1 MADNSAQEKTE
12 RATPRRREQARDK
25 GQVAKSQELNSALMV
40 LSGITTL
47 YFLGPYVS
55 SHLKTL
61 MRVSMGHAYELAT
74 MDSSFVKHF
83 GDTLANMMTILLPIF
98 GVMVVI
104 GFSTNVAQ
112 IGFKISKKA
121 LEPKWEKFDIIK
133 GLKNKFS
140 SKTLFMMVR
149 DTAKLVII
157 SIVAYVVISNEFESF
172 FALPDL
178 SVSQLATV
186 LGEKAL
192 WITLKVGVAILML
205 AIIDY
210 AYQKY
215 DYEKSIKMSL
225 QEVKDEFKDT
235 DGNPLI
241 KSQIRKLQREMSRKS
256 MMAAVPEADVVVT
269 NPTHLAVALKYTIDS
284 MGAPT
289 VIAKGERLIAERI
302 KEIAREHDIPV
313 VEDKPLAQTL
323 FKLCDVGDF
332 VPESLFRAVAEV
344 LAYVY
349 RLKGKGIS
357 SL

>member
-1 MADNSAQEKTE
+1 MADDSAQEKTE

-40 LSGITTL
+40 LGGITTL
-47 YFLGPYVS
+47 YFFGPFVS
-55 SHLKTL
+55 SHLMSL

-83 GDTLANMMTILLPIF
+83 GDTLAHMLTILLPIF

-112 IGFKISKKA
+112 VGFKISKKA
-121 LEPKWEKFDIIK
+121 LEPKWEKLNLIK

-140 SKTLFMMVR
+140 TKTLFMMVR
-149 DTAKLVII
+149 DTVKLAVI
-157 SIVAYVVISNEFESF
+157 STVAYVVISNEFESF
-172 FALPDL
+172 FALPDM
-178 SVSQLATV
+178 SVAQLAAV
-186 LGEKAL
+186 MGQKAL
-192 WITLKVGVAILML
+192 WVTLKVGVAILAL
-205 AIIDY
+205 SIIDF
-210 AYQKY
+210 AYQRY
-215 DYEKSIKMSL
+215 DYEKSIKMSH
-225 QEVKDEFKDT
+225 QELKEEFKDT
-235 DGNPLI
+235 DGNPQV
-241 KSQIRKLQREMSRKS
+241 KSQIRRLQREMSRRS

-269 NPTHLAVALKYTIDS
+269 NPTHLAVALKYAIDS

-289 VIAKGERLIAERI
+289 VIAKGERLIAQRI

-313 VEDKPLAQTL
+313 IEDKPLARSL
-323 FKLCDVGDF
+323 FKLCDIGDF

-349 RLKGKGIS
+349 RLKGKGINS
-357 SL
+357 